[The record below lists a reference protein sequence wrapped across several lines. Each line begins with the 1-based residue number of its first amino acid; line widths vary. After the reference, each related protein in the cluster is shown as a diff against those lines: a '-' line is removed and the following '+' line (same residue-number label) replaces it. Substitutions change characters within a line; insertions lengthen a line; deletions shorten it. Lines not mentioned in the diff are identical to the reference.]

1 MEKQRRERERA
12 VKRFQLMTKSV
23 DPGVGA
29 AYLSLSELD
38 ESSLVEFSSLEI
50 DAAIEETQRVEREKL
65 TRSEVEKS
73 GKRAM
78 PSLGNR
84 EQRALDAFYEDEQW
98 EAGKGNAVPRRVEGG
113 WRKIGDGSKLGI
125 KV

>member
-1 MEKQRRERERA
+1 
-12 VKRFQLMTKSV
+12 MTKSV

-38 ESSLVEFSSLEI
+38 ESSLDDLSSLEI
-50 DAAIEETQRVEREKL
+50 DQAIEVGQKRAEEK
-65 TRSEVEKS
+65 EM
-73 GKRAM
+73 GKRAVPGM
-78 PSLGNR
+78 GNR

-98 EAGKGNAVPRRVEGG
+98 EAGRGNGMPKRVEGG
-113 WRKIGDGSKLGI
+113 WRKVGDGSKMGL

>member
-1 MEKQRRERERA
+1 
-12 VKRFQLMTKSV
+12 MTKSV

-38 ESSLVEFSSLEI
+38 ESSLDDLSSLEI
-50 DAAIEETQRVEREKL
+50 DAVIEASQCSAEEK
-65 TRSEVEKS
+65 EKIG
-73 GKRAM
+73 GKRAL
-78 PSLGNR
+78 PGSGNR

-98 EAGKGNAVPRRVEGG
+98 EASKGNALPKRVEGG
-113 WRKIGDGSKLGI
+113 WRKVGDGSRLGV